1 MPAHGFYI
9 RHVKRIEIKDV
20 EIRPMH
26 LDMRPGFVLEDVS
39 GAELIHVKL
48 PQTPGVPSIVL
59 KNVKDFSLTQS
70 KPLPDTQVESAEQT
84 AL

>member
-1 MPAHGFYI
+1 
-9 RHVKRIEIKDV
+9 
-20 EIRPMH
+20 
-26 LDMRPGFVLEDVS
+26 
-39 GAELIHVKL
+39 
-48 PQTPGVPSIVL
+48 VPSIVL